1 MIQKVK
7 FYHLFSWWTLGL
19 LLLYKTGVV
28 KFSILP
34 SILVSFIGLFVFL
47 YIKKQ
52 RSKLYNPNIVL
63 LLILMHSFPLLIV
76 PRQIPTSTDI
86 FYNQLFFIL
95 YLTSLYLQDTDIWQ
109 VYNKHLNQ
117 TDSEV
122 LVVKYY
128 NDLFTT
134 DM

>member
-1 MIQKVK
+1 M
-7 FYHLFSWWTLGL
+7 
-19 LLLYKTGVV
+19 LYKTGVIT
-28 KFSILP
+28 FSILP

-47 YIKKQ
+47 YLKKKK
-52 RSKLYNPNIVL
+52 SKLYNPNIVL
-63 LLILMHSFPLLIV
+63 LLFLMHSFPLLIV
-76 PRQIPTSTDI
+76 PIQIPTSTDI

-128 NDLFTT
+128 NDLFKG
-134 DM
+134 DI